1 MFLQFN
7 EIFPTVVNFSE
18 LSDDLLK
25 NLRNTRLQMVK
36 MTKNEETHVRVYD
49 NVISLVEEISQ
60 IEINEINY
68 IHRRLFHFDEEE
80 LKGYLLHALYNIMK
94 QMHLG
99 INEETYEND
108 HIELFQCE
116 MVTRYLFYE
125 LVFSIEEL
133 RDQEEYNELIRDSG
147 LWTIVENQPC
157 FDREY
162 FKREILIFYDV
173 IYNSELISNL
183 TVPTIVNLSL
193 NFYRS
198 SYLARLG
205 LYDPVYPP
213 DETWSDYERLRHAP
227 SFGNPAYLE
236 SDKKIDKEDAE
247 KEDRYFFGS
256 DPF

>member
-7 EIFPTVVNFSE
+7 KKFPTVVNFSE
-18 LSDDLLK
+18 LSDDLWK
-25 NLRNTRLQMVK
+25 KLRDTRLQMIK

-49 NVISLVEEISQ
+49 NVISLVEEISK
-60 IEINEINY
+60 IEINEIKY
-68 IHRRLFHFDEEE
+68 IHRQLFHFDEEE
-80 LKGYLLHALYNIMK
+80 VKGYLLHALYNIMK

-108 HIELFQCE
+108 HIELFQVE
-116 MVTRYLFYE
+116 MVKRYLFYE

-133 RDQEEYNELIRDSG
+133 RDREEYNDLIRDSG
-147 LWTIVENQPC
+147 LWTIVENQPR

-173 IYNSELISNL
+173 IYNSELKYNWS
-183 TVPTIVNLSL
+183 VPTIVNLSL

-227 SFGNPAYLE
+227 SYGNPAYLE
-236 SDKKIDKEDAE
+236 DDKKKDEEYAE
-247 KEDRYFFGS
+247 EEDRYLFGS